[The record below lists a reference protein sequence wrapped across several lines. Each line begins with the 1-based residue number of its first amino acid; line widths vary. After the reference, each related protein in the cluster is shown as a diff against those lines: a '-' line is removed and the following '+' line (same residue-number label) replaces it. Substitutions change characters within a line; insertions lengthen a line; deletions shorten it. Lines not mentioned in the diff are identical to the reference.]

1 MCTEVNIEQHKNEQN
16 QQEVVIKLNKDN
28 LVDTIAYRAEG
39 NANIVVALNKTRQVI
54 RFRKTNK
61 TDNSIQ
67 G

>member
-28 LVDTIAYRAEG
+28 LADTIAYRAEG
-39 NANIVVALNKTRQVI
+39 NANIVVALIKTQQVI

-61 TDNSIQ
+61 NENSIE

>member
-39 NANIVVALNKTRQVI
+39 NANIVVALIKTQQVI

-61 TDNSIQ
+61 NENSIQ